1 MPELLEQFLAP
12 VAAAYHREDVERHPE
27 CEECHQGLLL
37 GAGEGAEWYGNLRLK
52 GRQRRNDSKADS
64 GQQQRVTTHGAPRAQ
79 TWRTSPKSRT
89 IGRTARKHPGNTSE
103 VDVCYSS
110 TDFYEVMDMLDKRLN
125 DKGKNWRH
133 VLKSLK
139 VLDYCLH
146 EGSELVVT
154 WARKNIYIIKTLREF
169 IYLDEEGRDVGA
181 SSKFN

>member
-1 MPELLEQFLAP
+1 MLFSFSFLIL
-12 VAAAYHREDVERHPE
+12 VALAYV
-27 CEECHQGLLL
+27 L
-37 GAGEGAEWYGNLRLK
+37 GKFEANGFFLR
-52 GRQRRNDSKADS
+52 N
-64 GQQQRVTTHGAPRAQ
+64 
-79 TWRTSPKSRT
+79 
-89 IGRTARKHPGNTSE
+89 
-103 VDVCYSS
+103 SS

-169 IYLDEEGRDVGA
+169 IYLDEDGRDVGA
-181 SSKFN
+181 ASKYKG

>member
-1 MPELLEQFLAP
+1 M
-12 VAAAYHREDVERHPE
+12 
-27 CEECHQGLLL
+27 
-37 GAGEGAEWYGNLRLK
+37 
-52 GRQRRNDSKADS
+52 AD
-64 GQQQRVTTHGAPRAQ
+64 
-79 TWRTSPKSRT
+79 
-89 IGRTARKHPGNTSE
+89 IARITYN
-103 VDVCYSS
+103 SS

-169 IYLDEEGRDVGA
+169 IHVDEDGRDVGA
-181 SSKFN
+181 SSKSGERRAAFSGGTDLRHSPGFRERPDVPYPGRGEAAHGKSESRVLEIPRHRT

>member
-1 MPELLEQFLAP
+1 M
-12 VAAAYHREDVERHPE
+12 
-27 CEECHQGLLL
+27 
-37 GAGEGAEWYGNLRLK
+37 
-52 GRQRRNDSKADS
+52 AD
-64 GQQQRVTTHGAPRAQ
+64 
-79 TWRTSPKSRT
+79 
-89 IGRTARKHPGNTSE
+89 IARITFN
-103 VDVCYSS
+103 SS

-181 SSKFN
+181 SSMLRIAVRGLGYLANARQSDTPPKS

>member
-1 MPELLEQFLAP
+1 M
-12 VAAAYHREDVERHPE
+12 
-27 CEECHQGLLL
+27 
-37 GAGEGAEWYGNLRLK
+37 
-52 GRQRRNDSKADS
+52 
-64 GQQQRVTTHGAPRAQ
+64 QQR
-79 TWRTSPKSRT
+79 KSMLT
-89 IGRTARKHPGNTSE
+89 Q
-103 VDVCYSS
+103 DCSS

-181 SSKFN
+181 SSEFTRTGNSSHSI

>member
-1 MPELLEQFLAP
+1 M
-12 VAAAYHREDVERHPE
+12 
-27 CEECHQGLLL
+27 
-37 GAGEGAEWYGNLRLK
+37 
-52 GRQRRNDSKADS
+52 ADIARITYNRS
-64 GQQQRVTTHGAPRAQ
+64 VDFPIATPLQPRKLM
-79 TWRTSPKSRT
+79 KS
-89 IGRTARKHPGNTSE
+89 
-103 VDVCYSS
+103 SS

-169 IYLDEEGRDVGA
+169 IYLDEDGRDVGA
-181 SSKFN
+181 SSMYFKSGGGCVG

>member
-1 MPELLEQFLAP
+1 M
-12 VAAAYHREDVERHPE
+12 VH
-27 CEECHQGLLL
+27 
-37 GAGEGAEWYGNLRLK
+37 
-52 GRQRRNDSKADS
+52 
-64 GQQQRVTTHGAPRAQ
+64 
-79 TWRTSPKSRT
+79 
-89 IGRTARKHPGNTSE
+89 
-103 VDVCYSS
+103 YSS

-169 IYLDEEGRDVGA
+169 IHIDEDGRDVGA
-181 SSKFN
+181 SSKCYRSRRGQEKKLTMTSPTLREGADIPHSGRGTTARGANQSRIVEVARYWTRGVWSRRRSNAQAARASAETSTKR